1 MIWQSI
7 FNSKKTLSMKS
18 KCCKKKK
25 KKENLSCFTDL
36 MYCLTSLRMAQTAE
50 FWITESRKAEMGFRL
65 GSTIPSAIPFS
76 NFPAKEK
83 STLAG
88 VRAKQAQTITD
99 LKQGRKTPKKY
110 FHRCFYSKDGWVCF
124 LPTPFIPGLN
134 VSQSSTCFKPWAATY
149 LTGRATH
156 FLIANF

>member
-1 MIWQSI
+1 MAINFQFEKNLKYEI
-7 FNSKKTLSMKS
+7 QMLL
-18 KCCKKKK
+18 KKK

-88 VRAKQAQTITD
+88 VRAKQAQTNYHW
-99 LKQGRKTPKKY
+99 LKAGKENTKEI
-110 FHRCFYSKDGWVCF
+110 
-124 LPTPFIPGLN
+124 LP
-134 VSQSSTCFKPWAATY
+134 
-149 LTGRATH
+149 
-156 FLIANF
+156 